1 MSHDLPMSH
10 DLTVTKGTC
19 FALFVYD
26 VGTSINLTDAER
38 RIIAGAERG
47 HLRHK
52 TRAPQYFEY
61 RPAPLRLV
69 QEGSVFDVSQYQAS
83 PTVEA
88 MVYDFGAVT
97 ITYRFPITGPLT
109 QLLELSES
117 LYENERL
124 LAESRAR
131 VEHLIQEL
139 GPAIERPSIAT
150 EVEDYIIFSIESY
163 APAEGPPL
171 WLSHEADLAQLLRAE
186 RTPFSEQEIADAM
199 SCRISFGQEDAAVI
213 DWHSAVLFGK
223 DMDDVRAVLEFAN
236 VELLEMR
243 MLDEQLDR
251 ALDEGYEALSRKPHP
266 LSLPSS
272 YDKDTTHIAQLQVDS
287 ALIFERVTNTLK
299 LLGDQYLAR
308 VYRLV
313 SQRFHLE
320 DWDASILRKLQ
331 TLENIYGKMSD
342 RAGTRRMEVL
352 EWIIIVLITLSI
364 VLSFVPSSHGQAAAA
379 RAPQEQ
385 SGKSPATEG
394 QRKGTQEVVKP
405 IGVVAFRPDD
415 APIRDGLLGIAY
427 HTRLATQ
434 ASMQ

>member
-1 MSHDLPMSH
+1 MPEYAAIS
-10 DLTVTKGTC
+10 KGTC

-26 VGTSINLTDAER
+26 IGLSINLTDAER
-38 RIIAGAERG
+38 RILAGSERG
-47 HLRHK
+47 RLRHK

-69 QEGSVFDVSQYQAS
+69 QEGSVFSISHYQAS
-83 PTVEA
+83 PTVEV

-97 ITYRFPITGPLT
+97 ITYRFPIDGPFK

-131 VEHLIQEL
+131 VEQLVQAL
-139 GPAIERPSIAT
+139 GPTIERPVIAD
-150 EVEDYIIFSIESY
+150 EVEDYIIFSIES
-163 APAEGPPL
+163 AVPETPPL
-171 WLSHEADLAQLLRAE
+171 WTSNEIDLAQILRAE
-186 RTPFSEQEIADAM
+186 RTPFSEQEVADAGA
-199 SCRISFGQEDAAVI
+199 CRISFGREDAAVI

-223 DMDDVRAVLEFAN
+223 EMDDVRAVLEFAN

-243 MLDEQLDR
+243 ILDEQLDR
-251 ALDEGYEALSRKPHP
+251 ALDEGYEALSRKPRL
-266 LSLPSS
+266 LSLPGSHE
-272 YDKDTTHIAQLQVDS
+272 KDLTHIAQLQVDS

-320 DWDASILRKLQ
+320 AWDASILRKLQ
-331 TLENIYGKMSD
+331 TLESIYGKMSD

-352 EWIIIVLITLSI
+352 EWIIIILIALSI
-364 VLSFVPSSHGQAAAA
+364 ALSFLP
-379 RAPQEQ
+379 
-385 SGKSPATEG
+385 
-394 QRKGTQEVVKP
+394 
-405 IGVVAFRPDD
+405 
-415 APIRDGLLGIAY
+415 
-427 HTRLATQ
+427 
-434 ASMQ
+434 MQVGH